1 MGASVTHLA
10 GDTQYRAVKAN
21 GSSPDGSSNEATVGD
36 RRQQDIERHMSKI
49 RIHELAKELG
59 VENKVV
65 LAKAQDLGIR
75 GKSSHSH
82 SLEADE
88 SDAIRRALIRQ
99 AMGVSKNE
107 NSETVTRKV
116 DLATGATD
124 TVVEKR
130 AGGVIRRRRSVDMA
144 DTTAETT
151 VLDEIQAEDHSNAQT
166 SPAAELAGAA
176 WDLSE
181 SEQTNALPQHVEA
194 VKEAQDFSQEQ
205 IEIAGVESMRV
216 GDTAEETAAPVL
228 QQPQQAGV
236 VSTNKPGPR
245 ILGKIELPQR
255 RVIVRAVEVKRPTK
269 GVPVVAAR
277 PIIVDEDEGQQK
289 KGIKKGR
296 KREISSVD
304 LVDYGG
310 RENRRPK
317 QRGQRGH
324 PTGMRGSELEK
335 LKVAKRVIELGDSI
349 TVGELAKQMSLKSG
363 EVIAK
368 LLGLGILATINQA
381 IDKDTA
387 TIVADELGYE
397 VKHVE
402 FNEQD
407 IIQDIVEE
415 EVGNLQPRPP
425 VVTVM
430 GHVDHGK
437 TSLLDKIRSAAVAAK
452 EAGGI
457 TQHIGAYSV
466 TTAGGKVI
474 TFIDTPGHAA
484 FTAMRA
490 RGAQVTDIVV
500 LVVAADDGVMPQTRE
515 AINHAQAA
523 KVPLIVAINKMD
535 KADANPD
542 RVRTQLAELGLQPE
556 DWGGDTMFCRV
567 SALKGDGIPELL
579 DGILVLAEVK
589 ELKANAERRAKGTIL
604 ESRQDR
610 GRGVVATVL
619 VQAGTLKVGDNFVS
633 GSEYGRVRTMN
644 NYKGDKIEAA
654 GPSVPVEITGL
665 TGMPDSGDDFLALA
679 SESDAREVA
688 SNRMQLKQ
696 QQQRALAT
704 GPISLEEFA
713 KKASGQAAQELNV
726 ILKADVQGSVEAV
739 KDSIEKLSGDK
750 VKVRVLHSAVGGINE
765 SDVQLAIA
773 SRAIIVGFGVR
784 GEPRVMAE
792 AEKSS
797 VQIRFYR
804 VIYELLDDMKNAMLG
819 LLAPI
824 KQESS
829 LGRVEVRDTFSIP
842 KIGVIA
848 GCYVTGGLVRRN
860 ANARLLRDS
869 RVIHEG
875 KMSSLRRFKDDV
887 REVQAGFECGIGLEG
902 FNDVKIGDVVEV
914 FEYKEIAATL

>member
-99 AMGVSKNE
+99 ALGISKNE
-107 NSETVTRKV
+107 NSETVTRRV

-130 AGGVIRRRRSVDMA
+130 AGGVIRRRRSVDTA
-144 DTTAETT
+144 ETTAETT
-151 VLDEIQAEDHSNAQT
+151 VETTFETMVLTEIQAEDDLNAQT
-166 SPAAELAGAA
+166 SPAAALAGDA

-194 VKEAQDFSQEQ
+194 VKEEQNSSQEQ
-205 IEIAGVESMRV
+205 IETTALESM
-216 GDTAEETAAPVL
+216 GAAGSKAKETTAPVL

-324 PTGMRGSELEK
+324 PTGMRGSDLEK
-335 LKVAKRVIELGDSI
+335 LKVAKRIIELGDSI

-542 RVRTQLAELGLQPE
+542 RVRTQ
-556 DWGGDTMFCRV
+556 
-567 SALKGDGIPELL
+567 
-579 DGILVLAEVK
+579 
-589 ELKANAERRAKGTIL
+589 
-604 ESRQDR
+604 
-610 GRGVVATVL
+610 
-619 VQAGTLKVGDNFVS
+619 
-633 GSEYGRVRTMN
+633 
-644 NYKGDKIEAA
+644 
-654 GPSVPVEITGL
+654 
-665 TGMPDSGDDFLALA
+665 
-679 SESDAREVA
+679 
-688 SNRMQLKQ
+688 
-696 QQQRALAT
+696 
-704 GPISLEEFA
+704 
-713 KKASGQAAQELNV
+713 
-726 ILKADVQGSVEAV
+726 
-739 KDSIEKLSGDK
+739 
-750 VKVRVLHSAVGGINE
+750 
-765 SDVQLAIA
+765 
-773 SRAIIVGFGVR
+773 
-784 GEPRVMAE
+784 
-792 AEKSS
+792 
-797 VQIRFYR
+797 
-804 VIYELLDDMKNAMLG
+804 
-819 LLAPI
+819 
-824 KQESS
+824 
-829 LGRVEVRDTFSIP
+829 
-842 KIGVIA
+842 
-848 GCYVTGGLVRRN
+848 
-860 ANARLLRDS
+860 
-869 RVIHEG
+869 
-875 KMSSLRRFKDDV
+875 
-887 REVQAGFECGIGLEG
+887 
-902 FNDVKIGDVVEV
+902 
-914 FEYKEIAATL
+914 